1 MLGSPAVG
9 ESGDQAIRQPGN
21 RGVRKLQ
28 IASVSKC
35 LPAIKEERVTEEGRW
50 RGYAMVVGA
59 AFCWGVMAAVAKLL
73 FRDRGVEP
81 LLLVVIRA
89 YLATAI
95 LFGGLA
101 LLAPGWLRITG
112 ANFRAAAIVGVGGL
126 LTNNFLYFEA
136 IHLTSVAT
144 ALLLQY
150 QAPVLV
156 ALYVFLV
163 HRHRV
168 SRRLVLSLVLT
179 IAGCALVVRA
189 YDPAVIRLNL
199 LGVLAGVGTAFAFAF
214 YILSSRVALRSMR
227 SWTLVAYGYLA
238 ASLVWLPIVPPWRIV
253 AVGFPPEIW
262 WAFLAIASIGTVIP
276 FGLFIGGLRF
286 LPPTQASILAMLEP
300 VIATVAAYLILG
312 ETLFPLQLLG
322 GGLVLAGVVMVE
334 TT

>member
-1 MLGSPAVG
+1 MTEGS
-9 ESGDQAIRQPGN
+9 
-21 RGVRKLQ
+21 
-28 IASVSKC
+28 
-35 LPAIKEERVTEEGRW
+35 RW

-73 FRDRGVEP
+73 FRDRGVDP

-89 YLATAI
+89 YLATAF
-95 LFGGLA
+95 LFGGLGIF
-101 LLAPGWLRITG
+101 APGWLRITG
-112 ANFRAAAIVGVGGL
+112 ADFRAAAIVGVGGL

-136 IHLTSVAT
+136 INLTSVAT

-156 ALYVFLV
+156 ALYVLV
-163 HRHRV
+163 VRRQRV
-168 SRRLVLSLVLT
+168 SGRLVSSLVLT
-179 IAGCALVVRA
+179 VAGCALVVRA
-189 YDPAVIRLNL
+189 YDPEAVRLNL

-214 YILSSRVALRSMR
+214 YILSSQAALRSMR

-238 ASLVWLPIVPPWRIV
+238 ASLVWLPILPPWRVIAAGYPSGV
-253 AVGFPPEIW
+253 W

-276 FGLFIGGLRF
+276 FGLFIGGLKY

-322 GGLVLAGVVMVE
+322 GGLVLAGVIMVE
-334 TT
+334 TR